1 MNMRIKITTNLI
13 ISLKSSIWSP
23 ANSWIRF
30 TCSLVCPWMSFIEW
44 SWSITLELK
53 HNLSSQQTIFLIWI
67 GLIRTVGS
75 IPLTRLWTLEV
86 EFLKKQERR
95 TELSVKSDA
104 SIESQVEIL
113 HFKLPLL
120 QFWDLNSME
129 VFSPEWS
136 RWPSVRS
143 NIWKWGGWTTWNFD
157 NSFPTQSSPP
167 PVTHCL
173 PQSSMLQQL
182 LSIFTNACIISID
195 LKQISS
201 CPAFTCF
208 IRAQLQSKAGK
219 VWSQTLLPPKCYQSV
234 RSRQCPPWF
243 VTCLPDTAWPRFS
256 L

>member
-1 MNMRIKITTNLI
+1 MNMRIKITTNLT

-44 SWSITLELK
+44 SWLITLELK

-104 SIESQVEIL
+104 SIESQVELL

-120 QFWDLNSME
+120 QCWDLHSVE
-129 VFSPEWS
+129 VQNGPDGHLWDPIYESEVVGPLETLTTASQLNPLRHQWHIASHSHQCCSSFSQYLPMLASFQSISNRS
-136 RWPSVRS
+136 RAVQRSLVSSELNFSQRREKFGVR
-143 NIWKWGGWTTWNFD
+143 
-157 NSFPTQSSPP
+157 
-167 PVTHCL
+167 L
-173 PQSSMLQQL
+173 
-182 LSIFTNACIISID
+182 
-195 LKQISS
+195 
-201 CPAFTCF
+201 CF
-208 IRAQLQSKAGK
+208 H
-219 VWSQTLLPPKCYQSV
+219 QSV
-234 RSRQCPPWF
+234 TK
-243 VTCLPDTAWPRFS
+243 V
-256 L
+256 

>member
-1 MNMRIKITTNLI
+1 
-13 ISLKSSIWSP
+13 
-23 ANSWIRF
+23 
-30 TCSLVCPWMSFIEW
+30 MSFIEW
-44 SWSITLELK
+44 SWLITLELK
-53 HNLSSQQTIFLIWI
+53 HNLSSQQDHCSNDFLDINWFDKNRWIDPVDSTLDAGGWIFEKAGEKNGALSE
-67 GLIRTVGS
+67 IRCIHRVTGRAS
-75 IPLTRLWTLEV
+75 SLQTSSS
-86 EFLKKQERR
+86 
-95 TELSVKSDA
+95 SVLRFTFSG
-104 SIESQVEIL
+104 
-113 HFKLPLL
+113 
-120 QFWDLNSME
+120 
-129 VFSPEWS
+129 SPEWS

-195 LKQISS
+195 LKQFSS